1 MPDSQSSVEE
11 PKRKMTPLWLAIW
24 AAADKALPMIYGVS
38 LILIPLRIWPKEQWE
53 IWTIFQMI
61 FMVISMLGD
70 FFVLQP
76 MVKIASEYDHD
87 SRPVIT
93 AASVLY
99 TSFSIVLAIPVVLFA
114 DVLGRILKTPYA
126 SQAFT
131 FMGWLVLSNIIRN
144 ITIRILQINYRIAAI
159 FFVDLAYFA
168 TVVGLMAWS
177 ASHGGFNAAYNL
189 IDFNLISF
197 AISSLIG
204 LVLANRLAVPTSRD
218 FAISVRRILELG
230 IHQGG
235 TGILTVLQQQSDL
248 AIVSGVRGGAAA
260 GIYNAAR
267 TFYRFYEALRDAA
280 QLLLVPA
287 TSRAYSQERI
297 EAVQEVTE
305 LATAALVTLLVPMSL
320 TLILLAPIISPI
332 ILPNYP
338 EAVDEFQWLMATGF
352 VMPFVI
358 VPSAV
363 LLGIGHTRDLF
374 RGTLFGTFVLVGGGL
389 VLTYFFGS
397 TGMAVGVLLGSVV
410 TALFLT
416 QRMNRYVHFTF
427 RSVLRRSHSFGPLVR
442 KRIAAMKLPLKQQKS
457 DNDGINTSSTSES
470 TDLQAKAPK
479 SE

>member
-1 MPDSQSSVEE
+1 
-11 PKRKMTPLWLAIW
+11 
-24 AAADKALPMIYGVS
+24 
-38 LILIPLRIWPKEQWE
+38 
-53 IWTIFQMI
+53 MI

-76 MVKIASEYDHD
+76 MVKIASEHDHD

-99 TSFSIVLAIPVVLFA
+99 TVFSIVLAIPVVLLA
-114 DVLGRILKTPYA
+114 GALGRILKTPYA
-126 SQAFT
+126 SEAFT

-144 ITIRILQINYRIAAI
+144 ITIRILQINYRIAGI

-177 ASHGGFNAAYNL
+177 ASHGTFKTAYNL

-204 LVLANRLAVPTSRD
+204 LALANRLALPTSRD
-218 FAISVRRILELG
+218 FGVSLRRILDLG

-374 RGTLFGTFVLVGGGL
+374 RGTLLGTFVLVGGGL
-389 VLTYFFGS
+389 VLTYYFGS
-397 TGMAVGVLLGSVV
+397 TGMAIGVLLGSAI

-427 RSVLRRSHSFGPLVR
+427 RSVLLRSRSFGPLAR
-442 KRIAAMKLPLKQQKS
+442 KRLAAMKLPLIQQKPG
-457 DNDGINTSSTSES
+457 DDGVDTASTPKS
-470 TDLQAKAPK
+470 TDMQGNEPK
-479 SE
+479 NEQ